1 MFKHIL
7 VPLDGSALGE
17 KALSI
22 ATAIAKTWGAKITL
36 LHNISTSTYAY
47 VAAPL
52 SGEAY
57 QQMVESDV
65 LNSSD
70 YLKKV
75 EQRLHDCGV
84 TQTEIQ
90 VAEGIP
96 ASTIRL
102 GVKAGSDL
110 IVMATHGR
118 IGLSRTI
125 FGSVAD
131 EVVHSVNIPVL
142 LVSAQQPEIE
152 LGGCVPAFHRILVPL
167 DGSTLALQAL
177 PIATSL
183 AQAESAE
190 LVLLDV
196 IPEPV
201 LAGKELATSNAG
213 WANRYL
219 NEAAQ
224 TMPRDITAE
233 PVVSSGKAG
242 EAIVREAVERDCDL
256 IVMTTH
262 GRSGFSRMRL
272 GSVADQ
278 VLAHAPMPLLL
289 LHGDGSALAN

>member
-1 MFKHIL
+1 MFKNIL
-7 VPLDGSALGE
+7 VPLDGSALSE
-17 KALSI
+17 KALSV
-22 ATAIAKTWGAKITL
+22 ATALAKTFAAKITL
-36 LHNISTSTYAY
+36 LHNISTSSYAY
-47 VAAPL
+47 IAAPL

-70 YLKKV
+70 YLKKI

-84 TQTEIQ
+84 TQTQTQ

-96 ASTIRL
+96 TAAIRI
-102 GVKAGSDL
+102 GVKDGADL

-118 IGLSRTI
+118 TGLSRTI

-142 LVSAQQPEIE
+142 LVSDQQPELE
-152 LGGCVPAFHRILVPL
+152 PGGCVPAFHRILVPL

-177 PIATSL
+177 PIASAL
-183 AQAESAE
+183 AQAAGAE
-190 LVLLDV
+190 VVLLDV
-196 IPEPV
+196 LPQSALVGE
-201 LAGKELATSNAG
+201 EFATSNAG
-213 WANRYL
+213 WAGRYL
-219 NEAAQ
+219 NEAAH
-224 TMPRDITAE
+224 TLPHDIASDT
-233 PVVSSGKAG
+233 VVSSGNVG
-242 EAIVREAVERDCDL
+242 EGIVREAVERDCDL

-278 VLAHAPMPLLL
+278 VLVHAPMPLLL
-289 LHGDGSALAN
+289 LHGESSPAAN